1 MLQTRVTIPALVRIK
16 PGALG
21 RAGVY
26 LSRANHR
33 RVVVFQGSH
42 VTDEPRAL
50 FDNGLTHERIEVA
63 SRAVVTEST
72 FEQAVA
78 HFQAFPREV
87 TAVIGIGGGRAL
99 DVAKYVAFLARLPY
113 FAIPTSLSN
122 DGFSSP
128 LSSLTVA
135 GRRRTLAAAMPYG
148 VIVDTQVCQHS
159 PKSLTLSGVGDLAA
173 KITAIYDW
181 KLAYRNANEPID
193 DFSVLLATGAIQAFL
208 ACPQLDEAG
217 VRTLATSLLW
227 CGFAMEICGTS
238 RPASGSEHLISH
250 ALDSLSNPPRL
261 HGLQV
266 GIATYLMSLV
276 QQNRSEEIAKL
287 FQVTGFWD
295 EVIANPFSRSLWF
308 EAIRLAPTM
317 KHKFHTIFST
327 RDLTAELYDAVERD
341 PWLSRCLRDDV

>member
-1 MLQTRVTIPALVRIK
+1 MLQTRVTIPTLVRIK

-21 RAGVY
+21 RAGIY
-26 LSRANHR
+26 LTRARHR

-42 VTDEPRAL
+42 LTDEPRAL
-50 FDNGLTHERIEVA
+50 FDNGLANEQIDVA
-63 SRAVVTEST
+63 RRAVVTESS

-87 TAVIGIGGGRAL
+87 TAVVGVGGGRAL

-113 FAIPTSLSN
+113 FAFPTSLSN

-128 LSSLTVA
+128 LSSLTVD
-135 GRRRTLAAAMPYG
+135 GRRRTLSAAMPYG
-148 VIVDTQVCQHS
+148 VVVDTQVCQHS

-173 KITAIYDW
+173 KITAIHDW
-181 KLAYRNANEPID
+181 KLAYHNAGEPID
-193 DFSVLLATGAIQAFL
+193 DFSVLLATGAVQAIL
-208 ACPQLDEAG
+208 SCPQLDAEG

-227 CGFAMEICGTS
+227 CGIAMEICGNS

-266 GIATYLMSLV
+266 GVATYLMSLV
-276 QQNRSEEIAKL
+276 QNNRSEAIAKL

-295 EVIANPFSRSLWF
+295 EVMATPFSRSLWF

-317 KHKFHTIFST
+317 KHKFYTIFST
-327 RDLTAELYDAVERD
+327 RDLTSELYAAIERD
-341 PWLSRCLRDDV
+341 PWLRRCLRDDV